1 MERLVESFKIA
12 VSSIW
17 LNLMRSMLTML
28 GIIIGI
34 ASVVVLV
41 SLGRGVEDFVVSQFQ
56 DLGVDLLTVNAQAP
70 EDELFTH
77 VEPLT
82 MRDVEAFS
90 DPRIAPHIQEV
101 GAQYSVRNKWIAAS
115 GESESV
121 TIEGITP
128 NMLALQNREIANGAG
143 FTDAHIN
150 EQARVAILGSE
161 IAQTL
166 FGTDNPIGQFV
177 RIEQQTFEVV
187 AVLEELGSGTGT
199 ADSAVMVPLSTAQMR
214 LSDARANGSYTVNL
228 IYARAIDRESISL
241 AEADMHRY
249 LEAAHNI
256 TAEEQR
262 DYHITN
268 QEGLLDSV
276 GQVLGMLTI
285 FLGLIAG
292 ISLLVG
298 GIGIMNIMLV
308 TVTERT
314 REIGLRKAVGA
325 EPADILSQFLF
336 ESILLSLAGGILG
349 LLFAWLCT
357 VLVSIAFPD
366 LVLGI
371 QLDAV
376 VIATVIASMVGI
388 IFGLLPARQAA
399 LMKPIDA
406 LRYE

>member
-90 DPRIAPHIQEV
+90 DPRISPNIQEV
-101 GAQYSVRNKWIAAS
+101 GAQYSVRNKWIAAN

-161 IAQTL
+161 IAQ
-166 FGTDNPIGQFV
+166 
-177 RIEQQTFEVV
+177 
-187 AVLEELGSGTGT
+187 
-199 ADSAVMVPLSTAQMR
+199 
-214 LSDARANGSYTVNL
+214 NL
-228 IYARAIDRESISL
+228 
-241 AEADMHRY
+241 
-249 LEAAHNI
+249 
-256 TAEEQR
+256 
-262 DYHITN
+262 
-268 QEGLLDSV
+268 
-276 GQVLGMLTI
+276 
-285 FLGLIAG
+285 
-292 ISLLVG
+292 
-298 GIGIMNIMLV
+298 
-308 TVTERT
+308 
-314 REIGLRKAVGA
+314 
-325 EPADILSQFLF
+325 
-336 ESILLSLAGGILG
+336 
-349 LLFAWLCT
+349 
-357 VLVSIAFPD
+357 
-366 LVLGI
+366 
-371 QLDAV
+371 
-376 VIATVIASMVGI
+376 
-388 IFGLLPARQAA
+388 
-399 LMKPIDA
+399 
-406 LRYE
+406 